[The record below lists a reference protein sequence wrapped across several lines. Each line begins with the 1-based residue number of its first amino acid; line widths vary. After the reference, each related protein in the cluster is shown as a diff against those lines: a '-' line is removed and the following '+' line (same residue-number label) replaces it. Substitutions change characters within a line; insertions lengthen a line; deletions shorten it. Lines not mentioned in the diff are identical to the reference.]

1 MWTHKLSMDST
12 WYYNVTFIEIHM
24 GILTIYSKIDMK
36 KKDEQKWKG
45 VAKKT
50 MDKKAD
56 ISFYERLL
64 LINFDIIPS
73 TLYVYRFLSTSY
85 SIYFIY
91 FVASF
96 Y

>member
-1 MWTHKLSMDST
+1 M
-12 WYYNVTFIEIHM
+12 
-24 GILTIYSKIDMK
+24 ILQRYFHWNTYGNPYDLFENRYEK
-36 KKDEQKWKG
+36 KKDEQKWKR
-45 VAKKT
+45 VAKMA

-56 ISFYERLL
+56 ISSYERLL

-73 TLYVYRFLSTSY
+73 TLCAYRFLSTSY

-91 FVASF
+91 FAPSF

>member
-1 MWTHKLSMDST
+1 MILQRYFHWNTYGNPYDLFENRYEKKGWTKVETSSEEGNGQNADLSS
-12 WYYNVTFIEIHM
+12 
-24 GILTIYSKIDMK
+24 
-36 KKDEQKWKG
+36 
-45 VAKKT
+45 
-50 MDKKAD
+50 
-56 ISFYERLL
+56 YERLL

-73 TLYVYRFLSTSY
+73 TLCVYRFLSTSY